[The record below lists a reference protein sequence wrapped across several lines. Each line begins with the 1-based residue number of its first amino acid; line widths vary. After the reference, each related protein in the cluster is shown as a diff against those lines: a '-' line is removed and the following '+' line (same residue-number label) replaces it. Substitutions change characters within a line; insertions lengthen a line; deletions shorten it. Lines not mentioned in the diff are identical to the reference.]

1 MKTPQSRGWFI
12 TLEGI
17 DGAGKSSQFSA
28 VVETLRGMGRKV
40 VATREPGGT
49 PLGERLRELLLGE
62 AMSTSAEALLVFAA
76 RQEHVLHVIEPALLR
91 GQDVVCDRFTDATLA
106 YQGAGKGIPRDRL
119 EALAQW
125 VHPGL
130 APDLTLLLDL
140 PAEVA
145 AQRMQAQ
152 GRTAD
157 RFERESQEFFA
168 RVRRQYLELARE
180 QPRRWR
186 VIDANRS
193 LEQVSEDVM
202 QNLKSFLEA

>member
-28 VVETLRGMGRKV
+28 VVETLRGLGRAV

-49 PLGERLRELLLGE
+49 PLGERLRELLLSE
-62 AMSTSAEALLVFAA
+62 PMSTSAEALLVFAA

-130 APDLTLLLDL
+130 EPDLTLLLDL

-157 RFERESQEFFA
+157 RFEREPQEFFA
-168 RVRRQYLELARE
+168 RVRREYLELARE

-186 VIDANRS
+186 VIDANRD
-193 LEQVSEDVM
+193 LEDVREDVL
-202 QNLKSFLEA
+202 QSLKSFLEA